1 MRLDEKVM
9 KLVLQELVHSKLQCL
24 MHQPGSFSEPVSAEK
39 PEHSLHLHGAAH
51 LSLAQHSLAAWRY
64 LRGRGY
70 RDLSAPES
78 HILMRVPPVD
88 SVARCTLEASVTWE
102 DVRNT
107 GSEAQWSQR

>member
-9 KLVLQELVHSKLQCL
+9 KLVLQELVHSKLQYL

-70 RDLSAPES
+70 HDLSAPES
-78 HILMRVPPVD
+78 HNLNASPPCRF
-88 SVARCTLEASVTWE
+88 SGALHL
-102 DVRNT
+102 
-107 GSEAQWSQR
+107 GSLTDLGGCEEHWL